1 MPNILKTYF
10 SPLPFLLLCLYV
22 FFMFT
27 AQETL
32 LPTVIHSAVMY
43 CMIGV
48 VWVYALL
55 KKNILITKF
64 SAWYGV
70 FFLFCVLS
78 ATLCSQSDPSIL
90 FPIAV
95 SLIISFCFIQLINT
109 TGRLE
114 ACLNVYVISAVTMAL
129 LLWQTGQLDYLY
141 IDARS
146 EMRLGTEVTGNA
158 NIFTALFM
166 YSGVFAAWFMVYEK
180 KKMYRLIYLLAFVF
194 ILFIMIASGG
204 RKTIIAIMGALG
216 VFLVMKESGH
226 KKKIIK
232 NTILAIAIVA
242 GIFVA
247 ILKVPILYDL
257 IGERF
262 EGLFDFFTGKG
273 SNVSSDD
280 TRGQIFVLALKGWL
294 DQPLLGHGIDSF
306 KSFNRAVTGH
316 FYYAHNNFA
325 ELLYDVGI
333 VGFALFYYMFVYI
346 YKRLKLINADY
357 YKYKILGYGLLV
369 ELLIFDVGGVSY
381 YLVGNIVILAITYLC
396 ITLQKT

>member
-1 MPNILKTYF
+1 
-10 SPLPFLLLCLYV
+10 
-22 FFMFT
+22 MFT

-114 ACLNVYVISAVTMAL
+114 ACLNVYVISAVIMAL

-180 KKMYRLIYLLAFVF
+180 KKMSRLIYLLAFVF
-194 ILFIMIASGG
+194 ILFIMIVSGG

-294 DQPLLGHGIDSF
+294 EQPLLGHGIDSF

-346 YKRLKLINADY
+346 YKRLKLVNADY